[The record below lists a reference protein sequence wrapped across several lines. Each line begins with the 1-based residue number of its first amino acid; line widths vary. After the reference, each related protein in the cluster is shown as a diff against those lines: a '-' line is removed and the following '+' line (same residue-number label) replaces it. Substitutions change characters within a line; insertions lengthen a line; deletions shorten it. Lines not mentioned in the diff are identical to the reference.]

1 MYNNEKYVVFK
12 REDWEGGDLESYISQ
27 QRARGYPVPLPEEVD
42 DAVVMRRQDI
52 FAAPAFRLYAAT
64 IGASLVVAA
73 KIVAPG
79 MVISNTK
86 LQDIAQYFDG
96 QAELSEQEA
105 RKVSD

>member
-1 MYNNEKYVVFK
+1 MYENEKYVVFK
-12 REDWEGGDLESYISQ
+12 RDEWEEAMNDHLQKEKS
-27 QRARGYPVPLPEEVD
+27 RGYPVPIPEEVE

-64 IGASLVVAA
+64 IASSLVVAA

-86 LQDIAQYFDG
+86 LEDTAKYFDE
-96 QAELSEQEA
+96 QAELSEQEE
-105 RKVSD
+105 RKVPD